1 MENKENTQNIQN
13 IAGYP
18 AFKTAMDSSMMYIA
32 LGDLNEV
39 ESNRLLET
47 YKTVLRFFRTGQ
59 LPKHDLMLQEVY
71 LLSLHP
77 ERFMA
82 LGIPQDQRE
91 RVVYDQKIIKHFIE
105 KFYEIGVMVASPEE
119 GVIAPLQLKRSFL
132 A

>member
-1 MENKENTQNIQN
+1 
-13 IAGYP
+13 
-18 AFKTAMDSSMMYIA
+18 MMYIA

-47 YKTVLRFFRTGQ
+47 YKTVLRFFSTGQ

-71 LLSLHP
+71 LFSLYP